1 MQSELK
7 IFLKAL
13 FQVVSDKLVYW
24 VVHAGF
30 GPQLLLFCCLVLL
43 TCKFWEQ
50 CCVNV
55 LCIRSVIS
63 FHCVNV
69 TLSSHKVFGGPFM
82 LKLWHIQYHL
92 VCYSMVGICVLGES
106 VFVYVYVTMHLYV
119 CLYINLYYVPCILN
133 LCIVCYSWL
142 ASHSKV
148 NKKIGAWRTFVIR
161 AITIYWDHIHVY
173 MKLQYCSYC
182 LTVVSQDGHLYEIN
196 IMRLIWRET
205 LLQTQ

>member
-1 MQSELK
+1 MLRYHRTKFSVNLLCWNFGVSS
-7 IFLKAL
+7 ITL
-13 FQVVSDKLVYW
+13 FVILWLVF
-24 VVHAGF
+24 V
-30 GPQLLLFCCLVLL
+30 CLVNRSLCMF
-43 TCKFWEQ
+43 TCP
-50 CCVNV
+50 C
-55 LCIRSVIS
+55 
-63 FHCVNV
+63 
-69 TLSSHKVFGGPFM
+69 
-82 LKLWHIQYHL
+82 
-92 VCYSMVGICVLGES
+92 
-106 VFVYVYVTMHLYV
+106 VTMHLHV

-142 ASHSKV
+142 ASHSKA

-196 IMRLIWRET
+196 VMRLIWRKT